1 MSSKTPPAAGSA
13 APAPKAAAATSAA
26 NLVAIIF
33 GGANLNDLFTQQGIH
48 DVLNWKNPVLSTFFF
63 LFANLCLYIIFY
75 GNYSLIS
82 VACYLAMVHLVVT
95 FSLCQI
101 GQFMA
106 KFQSQNNFSLS
117 PAVFCLM
124 LAADVELPPAQQTI
138 VRVISEDAATAA
150 AKSACSYINKAISLY
165 VCSLFG

>member
-1 MSSKTPPAAGSA
+1 MSSKTSPAAGSA
-13 APAPKAAAATSAA
+13 APSPKAAAAAPAA
-26 NLVAIIF
+26 NLVAVIF

>member
-1 MSSKTPPAAGSA
+1 MSSKPSPAAGSA
-13 APAPKAAAATSAA
+13 APASKATAAPSA

-33 GGANLNDLFTQQGIH
+33 GGASLKDLFTQQGIH

-82 VACYLAMVHLVVT
+82 VSCYLAMVHLVVT

-101 GQFMA
+101 GVFMA
-106 KFQSQNNFSLS
+106 KFQSQFDFPLL
-117 PAVFCLM
+117 PALIA
-124 LAADVELPPAQQTI
+124 L
-138 VRVISEDAATAA
+138 
-150 AKSACSYINKAISLY
+150 
-165 VCSLFG
+165 

>member
-1 MSSKTPPAAGSA
+1 MSSKPSPAASSA
-13 APAPKAAAATSAA
+13 APSPKAAAATAA
-26 NLVAIIF
+26 NLVATIF

-106 KFQSQNNFSLS
+106 KFQSQNNFALS
-117 PAVFCLM
+117 PALLCLM

-150 AKSACSYINKAISLY
+150 AKTACSYINKAISLY
-165 VCSLFG
+165 VGSLFG